1 MNSTSHQR
9 SEDSV
14 REKLAR
20 VLEATGFP
28 HNISRVYAALTMA
41 PGVGLPTSSIMK
53 ELGISKASVSNAM
66 QFLTGVELVQ
76 RYRVP
81 GSREAHY
88 RVLKGVWGDILAK
101 KIAATKQLTAIIRE
115 ARSSVSSPEALERL
129 GEMEDVYAFFDKEY
143 ETVIERWNERMGR

>member
-1 MNSTSHQR
+1 MNTGHHQGR
-9 SEDSV
+9 QDPI

-28 HNISRVYAALTMA
+28 HNISRIYASLTMA
-41 PGVGLPTSSIMK
+41 PGEGLATSSIME

-66 QFLTGVELVQ
+66 QFLIGVELVQ

-88 RVLKGVWGDILAK
+88 RVLKGVWGDIIAK
-101 KIAATKQLTAIIRE
+101 KISATKQLTAIIRE
-115 ARSSVSSPEALERL
+115 AKSSASSPEALERL
-129 GEMEDVYAFFDKEY
+129 SEMEDVYAFFDKEY